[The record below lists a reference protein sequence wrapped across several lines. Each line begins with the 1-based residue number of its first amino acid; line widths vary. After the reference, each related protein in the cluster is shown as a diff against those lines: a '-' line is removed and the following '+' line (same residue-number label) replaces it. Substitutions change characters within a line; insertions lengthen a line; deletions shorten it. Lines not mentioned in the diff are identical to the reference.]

1 MLRWFKNFSIGQ
13 KLIVSVTLVL
23 FVAFATTGV
32 VIYRNVSSELEKSI
46 HSSLTNTA
54 NNGAVLVASEIKKY
68 MAQVES
74 IAARQDIQ
82 TMNWTVQNAVLQ
94 TELERLGCLR
104 FGVTV
109 PGGECHYSDGFVRNL
124 ADREYIQKAFQGIT
138 NAADPL
144 VSKVDQKVVLT
155 IATPIRDPAGD
166 VRGVLH
172 LTLDWFAIGQMIK
185 ELHVADGQ
193 GYAFIL
199 NRDGTTIAHP
209 QTDLVVKMDN
219 NFVNIK
225 NDPGLAELVA
235 LEQKMVQGESGFGSY
250 SYQGTGKFMAYAPV
264 SGLDWSLAVTVP
276 RKVLFQSVEDLRIG
290 FAVLILL
297 TLAVVTLIIYRVTR
311 RFVSK
316 PIGQLVAAADRL
328 ALGDTAIEL
337 RADSNDEIGRL
348 VKSFARMVENRQ
360 EQAAAAGRIAAG
372 DLSLTVT
379 PSSDRDIMGRSLVQ
393 VIDALRNLVAETGQ
407 LIEAVTHGR
416 LDTRADAAKF
426 GGGYRQIVEGI
437 NHNLDSI
444 VNTFEV
450 VPAPVQFLDKE
461 FRIQYIN
468 RAGAELLG
476 ASKRDLLGRS
486 CFELWHTAKCGTED
500 CPCQAAM
507 DRNTAFCCDNEAR
520 IGGRSLNLFCS
531 AAPIRNHQG
540 EIVGSFEMV
549 TDQTAIVEAARFA
562 QKVSD
567 FQRDEVQK
575 LVRGLEQFAAGDLNI
590 ALEAAAG
597 DPDTEAVRANF
608 VQIYQALEQ
617 SVDAVRLLIDDTHG
631 LVEAA
636 IAGRLDARANAG
648 RHGGE
653 FAVIVD
659 GINRTLD
666 AIVEPLQDADQTL
679 RRMAVNDFSLAMD
692 SGRYQGMLRQF
703 ATEINS
709 VRERFLSIQDAM
721 VRVSRGDISR
731 LEEILAIGRR
741 SDNDQLVPALSAMMQ
756 TLRDLIAEAE
766 QLSQAAIQGN
776 LQIRGND
783 RQFEGG
789 YRKIIAGFNQ
799 TLDAVIAPI
808 DEASRVLQEMS
819 RGNLDVAM
827 SETYQGDHAQLAEA
841 LNQTIASFN
850 EVLHQFNHAASQ
862 VATSARYVSDSSQNL
877 SQAATE
883 QASTAQEIT
892 STMTE
897 IAAQTRQNAV
907 SAVQANQVALAA
919 KENAI
924 AGDGQMNDMLQAMAE
939 INDASASISKIIKSI
954 DEIAFQTN
962 ILALNAAVEA
972 ARAGQHGRGFAVVAE
987 EVRNLAT
994 RCAGAAKETTALI
1007 EGALQKVASGA
1018 EVAQQAATALNRIA
1032 TGINEATGLVG
1043 EIAAASNEQASGIAQ
1058 VNQGISQMAQA
1069 TQTNTAIS
1077 EESAASS
1084 EELSNQADHLKLIV
1098 GKFRL
1103 KAERA
1108 QRDGEAGLLAA
1119 EVQSPRREAASAR
1132 FTMDDWKLGKY

>member
-1 MLRWFKNFSIGQ
+1 MLTWFKNFSIGQ
-13 KLIVSVTLVL
+13 KLIFSVTLVL

-32 VIYRNVSSELEKSI
+32 VIYRNVSSELEKNI

-54 NNGAVLVASEIKKY
+54 SNGAALVANEIEKY

-82 TMNWTVQNAVLQ
+82 TMDWSVQNPVLQ
-94 TELERLGCLR
+94 TEVDRLGCLR

-109 PGGECHYSDGFVRNL
+109 PGGECHYSDGAVRNL
-124 ADREYIQKAFQGIT
+124 ADRAYIQKAFQGIT

-144 VSKVDQKVVLT
+144 ISKVDQKVVLT
-155 IATPIRDPAGD
+155 IATPIRDRAGN

-185 ELHVADGQ
+185 EIQVYGGQ

-199 NRDGTTIAHP
+199 NRAGTIIAHP
-209 QTDLVVKMDN
+209 QTDSVVQQENHFELVKQDST
-219 NFVNIK
+219 
-225 NDPGLAELVA
+225 LAQLVA
-235 LEQKMVQGESGFGSY
+235 LEKKMTQGESGFGAY
-250 SYQGTGKFMAYAPV
+250 FYRGAAKTLAYAPV

-276 RKVLFQSVEDLRIG
+276 RKVLFQSLEDLRIG
-290 FAVLILL
+290 FIVLIVL

-316 PIGQLVAAADRL
+316 PIGQLVAAADQL
-328 ALGDTAIEL
+328 ALGDTAVDL

-348 VKSFARMVENRQ
+348 VKSFVRMVKNRQ

-379 PSSDRDIMGRSLVQ
+379 PSSDRDIMGQSMVQ
-393 VIDALRNLVAETGQ
+393 VIDALRSLVAETGQ

-416 LDTRADAAKF
+416 LDARADAAKF

-437 NHNLDSI
+437 NHSLDSI
-444 VNTFEV
+444 VNIFEV
-450 VPAPVQFLDKE
+450 VPAPVQFLDQE

-476 ASKRDLLGRS
+476 GSKQDLLGRS
-486 CFELWHTAKCGTED
+486 CFELWHTTKCGTAD
-500 CPCQAAM
+500 CPCQTAM
-507 DRNTAFCCDNEAR
+507 DRNAAFCCDNETR
-520 IGGRSLNLFCS
+520 IGDRSLNLLCS

-540 EIVGSFEMV
+540 EIIGSFEMV
-549 TDQTAIVEAARFA
+549 TDQTAIVAAARLA
-562 QKVSD
+562 QKVSA
-567 FQRDEVQK
+567 FQQDEVQK

-590 ALEAAAG
+590 AIEASAG
-597 DPDTEAVRANF
+597 DPDTAAVQANF
-608 VQIYQALEQ
+608 VQIYQALER
-617 SVDAVRLLIDDTHG
+617 SVGAVRLLIDDTHG

-636 IAGRLDARANAG
+636 IAGRLDARADAG

-653 FAVIVD
+653 FATIVD

-666 AIVEPLQDADQTL
+666 AIVEPLQDANQTL
-679 RRMAVNDFSLAMD
+679 RRMAVNDFSSAMD
-692 SGRYQGMLRQF
+692 AEKYQGMLRQF

-721 VRVSRGDISR
+721 VRVSQGDTSR
-731 LEEILAIGRR
+731 LEEVVAIGRR

-756 TLRDLIAEAE
+756 TLRDLIEEAE
-766 QLSQAAIQGN
+766 RLSRAAIEGN

-808 DEASRVLQEMS
+808 DEASQVLQEMS

-841 LNQTIASFN
+841 LNQTIVSFN
-850 EVLHQFNHAASQ
+850 EVLNEFHHAAGQ

-892 STMTE
+892 SAMTE

-907 SAVQANQVALAA
+907 NASQANQLALSA
-919 KENAI
+919 KDNAI
-924 AGDGQMNDMLQAMAE
+924 RGDEQMKDMLGAMNE
-939 INDASASISKIIKSI
+939 INEASANISKIIKSI

-994 RCAGAAKETTALI
+994 RCAGAAKETANLI
-1007 EGALQKVASGA
+1007 EGSLQKVTAGT
-1018 EVAQQAATALNRIA
+1018 EVAQQAAAALNRIVD
-1032 TGINEATGLVG
+1032 GVSQATGLVG

-1058 VNQGISQMAQA
+1058 VNQGVSQMAQA

-1077 EESAASS
+1077 EESAAAS
-1084 EELSNQADHLKLIV
+1084 EELSNQADHLKQIV
-1098 GKFRL
+1098 GQFRL
-1103 KAERA
+1103 KTDPA
-1108 QRDGEAGLLAA
+1108 QRDGGTGLLAA

-1132 FTMDDWKLGKY
+1132 SMMDSWELGKY